1 MRVFICHEG
10 FRELFDISPHFTV
23 GALKEMVKDSFLVTL
38 SSDEQIRQY
47 LELNYGGAALQD
59 SWALCDIGIRSGSTI
74 RCLIK
79 SEARPKMHVF
89 NTVTGETLPIV
100 GNECLLHTSVA
111 KLKTIV
117 SVQSGLPVSTFWLST
132 AAGVQLYDCNWL
144 KDYGIE
150 MGTIL
155 CLKMWD
161 GWLEFLQDCLRGN
174 RFTVQK
180 HLSEEK
186 PVLRFQLQVALYIAA
201 SSGHLDLA
209 SWLLERGASAE
220 EPVGVHPYRQWCQQ
234 TAHPDTRR
242 S

>member
-1 MRVFICHEG
+1 MRVFICNDG
-10 FRELFDISPHFTV
+10 FSELFDISPYFTV
-23 GALKEMVKDSFLVTL
+23 GALKEIVKDRFLVQL
-38 SSDEQIRQY
+38 SSDEQVPQY

-59 SWALCDIGIRSGSTI
+59 NWALCDIGIRSGSTI

-79 SEARPKMHVF
+79 REVRPEMHVF

-100 GNECLLHTSVA
+100 GNDLQLHTPVA

-144 KDYGIE
+144 QDYGIE

-155 CLKMWD
+155 CLETWD

-174 RFTVQK
+174 RFIIQK

-220 EPVGVHPYRQWCQQ
+220 KPVGVHPYRQWCQQ

-242 S
+242 